1 MQSTTNHAWS
11 MVHRAPPDHLHRRN
25 KRRGPTPTRPQL
37 ASLPAAA
44 APDHH
49 FHSARAPAPLPRH
62 MPPGVRDHLICCPVV
77 VWWAPRARRDGRVPV
92 FRRGAPRGRTGA
104 AWHPVFRA
112 PSRGGGCGAA
122 LTCGSRGGFFSPG
135 GDRIPRHRP
144 GSCADA
150 SSPSA
155 RRLLFRFGAFTAARR
170 SRCRLRLSVSAAA
183 TPTAPSF
190 HCSRAVARGP
200 RSWIL

>member
-1 MQSTTNHAWS
+1 VQSTTNHAWS

-112 PSRGGGCGAA
+112 PSRGGRARGGLRRCAHVRV
-122 LTCGSRGGFFSPG
+122 SRGVFFPGRGPNPATSP
-135 GDRIPRHRP
+135 
-144 GSCADA
+144 
-150 SSPSA
+150 
-155 RRLLFRFGAFTAARR
+155 RLLRR
-170 SRCRLRLSVSAAA
+170 CVVPVRAAA
-183 TPTAPSF
+183 SIPFRSIHRRAPISMPPPTQ
-190 HCSRAVARGP
+190 RQRRGDP
-200 RSWIL
+200 

>member
-112 PSRGGGCGAA
+112 PSRGGARARGAA
-122 LTCGSRGGFFSPG
+122 ALRSRAGLAGGFFPRAGTESRDIAPALAPMRRPRPRGGFY
-135 GDRIPRHRP
+135 
-144 GSCADA
+144 
-150 SSPSA
+150 
-155 RRLLFRFGAFTAARR
+155 
-170 SRCRLRLSVSAAA
+170 SVSEHSPPRADLDAASDSA
-183 TPTAPSF
+183 SAPRRPLVLLLST
-190 HCSRAVARGP
+190 VVG
-200 RSWIL
+200 L